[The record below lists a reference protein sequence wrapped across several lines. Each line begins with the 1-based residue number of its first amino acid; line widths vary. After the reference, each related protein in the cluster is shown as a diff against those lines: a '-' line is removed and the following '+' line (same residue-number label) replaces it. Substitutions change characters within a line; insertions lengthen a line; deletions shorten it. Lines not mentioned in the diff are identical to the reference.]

1 MIRSR
6 VNAGLARA
14 KARGVKLGRPKVSEK
29 MEADIRK
36 HLAAGMGILKTARTV
51 GVGSGTVQRIEA
63 ELATQASLA
72 PLCVPQAQVV

>member
-6 VNAGLARA
+6 VNVGLART

-36 HLAAGMGILKTARTV
+36 HLV
-51 GVGSGTVQRIEA
+51 S
-63 ELATQASLA
+63 
-72 PLCVPQAQVV
+72 